1 MEIDE
6 LKNLKPNTIVKINEK
21 ASIEFSGMPAVFLKS
36 VLGLNGQAV
45 AEVSLLGDGRVFHV
59 SQIDS
64 FSIQDLHLYEILDNL
79 SNSNRE
85 IVFSNVM
92 SWHTQIMMQF
102 VLDVMKATRANL
114 MNAEK
119 NLIPLAR
126 KFGIELTKQ
135 GN

>member
-36 VLGLNGQAV
+36 ILGLNGQVV

>member
-64 FSIQDLHLYEILDNL
+64 FSIQDFHLYEILDNL

-85 IVFSNVM
+85 TVFSNVM

-102 VLDVMKATRANL
+102 VLGVMKATRENL

-126 KFGIELTKQ
+126 KFGIDLTK
-135 GN
+135 

>member
-36 VLGLNGQAV
+36 ILGLNGQVV

-64 FSIQDLHLYEILDNL
+64 FSIQDFHLYEILDNL

-85 IVFSNVM
+85 TVFSNVM

>member
-36 VLGLNGQAV
+36 ILGLNGQVV

-102 VLDVMKATRANL
+102 VLDVMKATRENL

-126 KFGIELTKQ
+126 KFGVELTK
-135 GN
+135 